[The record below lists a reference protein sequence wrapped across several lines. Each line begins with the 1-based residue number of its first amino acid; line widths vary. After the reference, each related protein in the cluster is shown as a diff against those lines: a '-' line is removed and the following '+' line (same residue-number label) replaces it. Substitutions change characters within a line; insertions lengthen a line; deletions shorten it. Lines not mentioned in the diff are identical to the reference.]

1 MPLDR
6 DWLLAHIPHQ
16 GSMCLLDRIDAWDS
30 QRIRCTATSHRAL
43 DNPLRAHGRL
53 GAACGIEYAAQAM
66 AAHGGLL
73 AAAAAVADAGR
84 PDTQPRTGYLAS
96 VRAVELHVA
105 RLDDIAADLNVA
117 AERLSGDD
125 NLVLYG
131 FSVSAAERLLLSGRA
146 IVVLDAAKLGSPG

>member
-73 AAAAAVADAGR
+73 AAA
-84 PDTQPRTGYLAS
+84 DTPPRTGYLTS